1 MPRIGRTCGLGGQN
15 HILDQSQLTFSFPP
29 MSMPDTQAVLTS
41 QQTRLCFYL
50 VLTMETVYTYDPV
63 PGKKESE

>member
-1 MPRIGRTCGLGGQN
+1 
-15 HILDQSQLTFSFPP
+15 

-41 QQTRLCFYL
+41 QQTRLCFYP

-63 PGKKESE
+63 SGKKESE